1 MAFVM
6 VMFVAPGGFTLVE
19 QREIEPTLG
28 DVVMIG
34 ADQFAVQAVISLD
47 YWSAYGDVNQFR
59 SATVLLDWKPAE
71 AA

>member
-6 VMFVAPGGFTLVE
+6 VTFIAPGGFTLFE
-19 QREIEPTLG
+19 QRDIEPNLG
-28 DVVMIG
+28 DIVMIG
-34 ADQFAVQAVISLD
+34 ADQFAVQAVLVPD